1 MKVAFVCPFFGEH
14 AAGGA
19 EFAARSVALHLAES
33 GMAVDILTTC
43 LRDLPHGLTHNAHPA
58 GVFRD
63 GPLTV
68 RRFRAETPVMAPFDV
83 LNDAIIDGAVL
94 TPREE
99 LQFMSRNVNSLDLLR
114 YMGDHEA
121 DYDWFC
127 FIPYLF
133 GTTCFGIRVVPEK
146 SVMIPCLH
154 DEGYARLRMVHDAMA
169 SAQRVVFNA
178 EAEQRFARTAYGIDD
193 DRGVYVGLGV
203 DTDIESDGDRFRQR
217 FGIEDPFVLYVGR
230 RDTTKNV
237 HTLITYFERYKRNH
251 PGPLKLALVGPA
263 ELPVANVS
271 NDVIDLGFV
280 SVQEKR
286 DAYAAADVFCQ
297 PSLNES
303 FSYVI
308 MEAWL
313 CGTPCLVHERCEVTH
328 DHAVRSGGGLVFNR
342 EADFDGALTRLLTDT
357 DLNDQMAA
365 AGRRYVFENFAWDH
379 IVRRFKEDVFRRA

>member
-1 MKVAFVCPFFGEH
+1 MRVAFVCPFFGKH

-19 EFAARSVALHLAES
+19 EFAARSVAQHLAES
-33 GMAVDILTTC
+33 GIAVDILTTC
-43 LRDLPHGLTHNAHPA
+43 LRDLPHGLTNNMHPP
-58 GVFRD
+58 GVSQD

-68 RRFRAETPVMAPFDV
+68 RRFKAETPIMAPFDV
-83 LNDAIIDGAVL
+83 LNDSIIDGGTL

-133 GTTCFGIRVVPEK
+133 GTTCFGVRVAPEK

-154 DEGYARLRMVHDAMA
+154 DEGYARLGMVHEAMA
-169 SAQRVVFNA
+169 NVRRVVFNA
-178 EAEQRFARTAYGIDD
+178 EAEQRFARATYGIDE
-193 DRGVYVGLGV
+193 DRGIYVGLGV
-203 DTDIESDGDRFRQR
+203 DTDIESDGDRFRRR
-217 FGIEDPFVLYVGR
+217 FGIDDPFVLYAGR

-237 HTLITYFERYKRNH
+237 HTLIAQFERYKQDH
-251 PGPLKLALVGPA
+251 PGPLKLVLIGPA
-263 ELPVANVS
+263 DLPVATVPD
-271 NDVIDLGFV
+271 DVIDLGFV
-280 SVQEKR
+280 SPQEKH
-286 DAYAAADVFCQ
+286 DAYAAAEVFCQ

-328 DHAVRSGGGLVFNR
+328 DHVVRSGGGLYFDS
-342 EADFDGALTRLLTDT
+342 EADFQAALNRLLTDSE
-357 DLNDQMAA
+357 LSRQMAD
-365 AGRRYVFENFAWDH
+365 AGRRYVFENFSWER
-379 IVRRFKEDVFRRA
+379 IVQRFRDEVFTQA

>member
-1 MKVAFVCPFFGEH
+1 MCPFFGES

-19 EFAARSVALHLAES
+19 EFAARSVAQHLAES
-33 GMAVDILTTC
+33 DVDVDILTTC
-43 LRDLPHGLTHNAHPA
+43 LRDLPHGLTNNIHPP
-58 GVFRD
+58 GVSHD

-68 RRFRAETPVMAPFDV
+68 RRFRAETPEMAPFDV
-83 LNDAIIDGAVL
+83 LNDAIIDGGVL

-114 YMGDHEA
+114 YMADHEA

-133 GTTCFGIRVVPEK
+133 GTTCYGVRVAPQK
-146 SVMIPCLH
+146 SVVIPCLH
-154 DEGYARLRMVHDAMA
+154 DEGYARLQSVRNAMA
-169 SAQRVVFNA
+169 NARRIVFNA
-178 EAEQRFARTAYGIDD
+178 EAEQRFARAAYGIDD
-193 DRGVYVGLGV
+193 KRGIYVGLGV
-203 DTDIESDGDRFRQR
+203 DTDIESKAARFRHQ
-217 FGIEDPFVLYVGR
+217 FGIDDPFVLYVGR

-237 HTLITYFERYKRNH
+237 HTLMTYFERYKQTH
-251 PGPLKLALVGPA
+251 PAPLKLVLIGPA
-263 ELPVANVS
+263 ELPMTSVS
-271 NDVIDLGFV
+271 SDMIDLGFV

-286 DAYAAADVFCQ
+286 DAYAAAEVFCQ

-328 DHAVRSGGGLVFNR
+328 DHVVNSGGGLYFND
-342 EADFDGALTRLLTDT
+342 ASDFNATLDRLLTDA
-357 DLNDQMAA
+357 DLNARMAA
-365 AGRRYVFENFAWDH
+365 AGQRYVLDNFSWET
-379 IVRRFKEDVFRRA
+379 IVRRFKEEVFTRSA

>member
-1 MKVAFVCPFFGEH
+1 MCPFFGEH

-33 GMAVDILTTC
+33 GVSVDILTTC
-43 LRDLPHGLTHNAHPA
+43 LRDLPHGLTRNVHSP
-58 GVFRD
+58 GVSRD

-68 RRFRAETPVMAPFDV
+68 RRFRAETPVMTPFDV
-83 LNDAIIDGAVL
+83 LNDAIIDGGTL

-114 YMGDHEA
+114 YMADHEPA
-121 DYDWFC
+121 YDWFC

-133 GTTCFGIRVVPEK
+133 GTTCFGVRVAPQK

-154 DEGYARLRMVHDAMA
+154 AEGYARLQMVHEAMA
-169 SAQRVVFNA
+169 SVRRVVFNA
-178 EAEQRFARTAYGIDD
+178 EAEQRFARAAYGIDD
-193 DRGVYVGLGV
+193 NRGICVGLGV
-203 DTDIESDGDRFRQR
+203 DTDIEYDGDRFRQR
-217 FGIEDPFVLYVGR
+217 FGIDDPFVLYVGR

-237 HTLITYFERYKRNH
+237 HTLIMYFDRYKQRH
-251 PGPLKLALVGPA
+251 PGPLRLVLVGPA
-263 ELPVANVS
+263 ELPVADVS
-271 NDVIDLGFV
+271 DDVIDLGFI
-280 SVQEKR
+280 SLQEKR

-313 CGTPCLVHERCEVTH
+313 CGTPCLVHERCEVTR
-328 DHAVRSGGGLVFNR
+328 DHAERSGGGLYFDS
-342 EADFDGALTRLLTDT
+342 EADFNLALNRLLADT
-357 DLNDQMAA
+357 ELRSRMAA
-365 AGRRYVFENFAWDH
+365 AGRSYVMDNFAWDR
-379 IVRRFKEDVFRRA
+379 IVQRFKADVFKV